1 MISKTIFNIS
11 CKTKITPKL
20 VSFFKNSLRMIRF
33 TKMSSKSFH
42 NQIIK
47 FICITGT
54 TAVTIRHL
62 TTNSISS
69 AKKPETLVSV
79 QMFSRHG
86 ARTPLYL
93 VNGIEEVLHLMFW
106 VCLSISFNVR
116 NLIYRLST
124 LLAYWNLTSR
134 LNTLSKHYKT
144 KTCVQKQRLTTISWT
159 WIENLEGALL
169 WVN

>member
-1 MISKTIFNIS
+1 MRRIYYPCVHILVYLILLTCSFFQLPISNIPPLFFHLEIKSICEYSSFILKRFFNIS
-11 CKTKITPKL
+11 CKTKNTPKL
-20 VSFFKNSLRMIRF
+20 VSLFKNSLRMIRF

-93 VNGIEEVLHLMFW
+93 VNGIEEVLHLMF
-106 VCLSISFNVR
+106 
-116 NLIYRLST
+116 
-124 LLAYWNLTSR
+124 
-134 LNTLSKHYKT
+134 
-144 KTCVQKQRLTTISWT
+144 
-159 WIENLEGALL
+159 
-169 WVN
+169 